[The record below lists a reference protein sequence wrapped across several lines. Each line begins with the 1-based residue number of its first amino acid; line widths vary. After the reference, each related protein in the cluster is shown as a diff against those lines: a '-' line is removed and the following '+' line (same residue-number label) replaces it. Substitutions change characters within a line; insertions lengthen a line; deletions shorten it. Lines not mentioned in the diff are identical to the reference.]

1 MGFGAGAQGRR
12 ADARD
17 SRRRDHSA
25 DPLFL
30 FPARLSRIS
39 GAGAASRHDRAAMSA
54 TRREA
59 LGLLAATGLAATTA
73 AEAAEAALAG
83 AQGAAT
89 SDWRPLFNGRNL

>member
-1 MGFGAGAQGRR
+1 
-12 ADARD
+12 
-17 SRRRDHSA
+17 
-25 DPLFL
+25 
-30 FPARLSRIS
+30 
-39 GAGAASRHDRAAMSA
+39 MSA

-89 SDWRPLFNGRNL
+89 SDWRPLFNGRNLDGWEVIGDGQWTVLAGGIIAIHSGRKPERPR